1 MNLTEI
7 LNQIKS
13 QLEQIN
19 SREQANQQEQAQIN
33 RRIEQLEA
41 EIKQQIQRR
50 SELDEEA
57 IRLYSQAEELK
68 PKLNK
73 LQRILNL
80 SQEFQELEAECQDNQ
95 ELLNTL
101 YSSISNLKILSQFN
115 SYTNDIP
122 PDDGNTIEYNNE
134 PQTNLNF
141 NKNNNSD
148 PQYKLSIDSIKNAL
162 PNAEK
167 IYQHLVSGYLE
178 EYQTYQNY
186 IVDGLDLIWYSVGFI
201 AFGRESY
208 RKMSFK
214 YHPDLKPGSER
225 AMQLINTAWE
235 ISQQYLAGETHR
247 P

>member
-19 SREQANQQEQAQIN
+19 AKEQDNQQEQAQIN

-41 EIKQQIQRR
+41 EIKQQLHRR

-57 IRLYSQAEELK
+57 IQLYAQAEELK

-73 LQRILNL
+73 LQKILNL
-80 SQEFQELEAECQDNQ
+80 SQQFQELEAECQDNQ
-95 ELLNTL
+95 DLLNTL
-101 YSSISNLKILSQFN
+101 YSSVTNLKILRESDWDSDQ
-115 SYTNDIP
+115 TQLDHG
-122 PDDGNTIEYNNE
+122 DTILQE
-134 PQTNLNF
+134 PE
-141 NKNNNSD
+141 
-148 PQYKLSIDSIKNAL
+148 PQYKLSIEAIKNAL

-167 IYQHLVSGYLE
+167 IYQHLVAGYLE

-208 RKMSFK
+208 RKMSFRH
-214 YHPDLKPGSER
+214 HPDRQSGSER

-247 P
+247 F

>member
-13 QLEQIN
+13 QLEQIHAQ
-19 SREQANQQEQAQIN
+19 EQANQQEQAKIN
-33 RRIEQLEA
+33 QRIEELEA
-41 EIKQQIQRR
+41 EIKQQLRRR

-73 LQRILNL
+73 LQKILNL
-80 SQEFQELEAECQDNQ
+80 SQEFQELKAECQDNQ

-101 YSSISNLKILSQFN
+101 YSSI
-115 SYTNDIP
+115 TNISAL
-122 PDDGNTIEYNNE
+122 GNENNDNVIEYHSKDEIESKNE
-134 PQTNLNF
+134 FQANLNL
-141 NKNNNSD
+141 NNTNNSD
-148 PQYKLSIDSIKNAL
+148 PNYKLSIEEIKQAL

-167 IYQHLVSGYLE
+167 IYQHLVASYLE

-208 RKMSFK
+208 RKMSKK

-225 AMQLINTAWE
+225 SMQLINTAWE
-235 ISQQYLAGETHR
+235 ISQQYLKGETHR
-247 P
+247 L

>member
-19 SREQANQQEQAQIN
+19 AKEQANQQEQAQIN
-33 RRIEQLEA
+33 RRIEELEA
-41 EIKQQIQRR
+41 EIKQQLHRR

-57 IRLYSQAEELK
+57 IRLFSQAEELK

-80 SQEFQELEAECQDNQ
+80 SQEFQELQVECQDNQ

-101 YSSISNLKILSQFN
+101 YSSVSSSTVL
-115 SYTNDIP
+115 TND
-122 PDDGNTIEYNNE
+122 DYNLGVEFKLDAN
-134 PQTNLNF
+134 QTD
-141 NKNNNSD
+141 SS
-148 PQYKLSIDSIKNAL
+148 YRLSIEEIKNAL

-167 IYQHLVSGYLE
+167 IYQHLIAGYLE

-201 AFGRESY
+201 AFGRDSY

-214 YHPDLKPGSER
+214 YHPDLKTGSER

-235 ISQQYLAGETHR
+235 ISQQYLAGDTQML
-247 P
+247 

>member
-7 LNQIKS
+7 LNQIMS

-19 SREQANQQEQAQIN
+19 AREQANQQEQAKIN
-33 RRIEQLEA
+33 RRIEELEA
-41 EIKQQIQRR
+41 EIKQQLRRR

-68 PKLNK
+68 PKLHK
-73 LQRILNL
+73 LQRIFNL
-80 SQEFQELEAECQDNQ
+80 SQKFQELEAEFQDNQ

-101 YSSISNLKILSQFN
+101 YSSISNLNVL
-115 SYTNDIP
+115 
-122 PDDGNTIEYNNE
+122 GNENKDRGIDYNHKNGIEYKNE
-134 PQTNLNF
+134 STLDSDRDRP
-141 NKNNNSD
+141 NNSN
-148 PQYKLSIDSIKNAL
+148 PNYKLSIEEIKNAL

-167 IYQHLVSGYLE
+167 IYQHLVAGYLE

-235 ISQQYLAGETHR
+235 ISQQYLAGETHKS
-247 P
+247 

>member
-19 SREQANQQEQAQIN
+19 AREQANQEEQALIN
-33 RRIEQLEA
+33 QRIEQLEA
-41 EIKQQIQRR
+41 EIKQQLHRR

-68 PKLNK
+68 PKLKK

-101 YSSISNLKILSQFN
+101 YSSISNLKIMGESGYYSDNIRQNEGNIFE
-115 SYTNDIP
+115 ND
-122 PDDGNTIEYNNE
+122 NKS
-134 PQTNLNF
+134 QTNLNH
-141 NKNNNSD
+141 KTHNSD
-148 PQYKLSIDSIKNAL
+148 PQYKLSIEQIKNAL

-167 IYQHLVSGYLE
+167 VYQHLVAGYLE

-247 P
+247 F

>member
-19 SREQANQQEQAQIN
+19 AQEQANQQEQAQIN
-33 RRIEQLEA
+33 QRIEQLEV
-41 EIKQQIQRR
+41 EIKQQLQRR
-50 SELDEEA
+50 SELDQEA
-57 IRLYSQAEELK
+57 IQLYSQAEELK

-73 LQRILNL
+73 LQKILNL
-80 SQEFQELEAECQDNQ
+80 SQQFQELEAECQDNQ

-101 YSSISNLKILSQFN
+101 YSSISNLKILEVSGDLN
-115 SYTNDIP
+115 NDI
-122 PDDGNTIEYNNE
+122 GNNNYNTTEYNNE
-134 PQTNLNF
+134 TSTNLNF
-141 NKNNNSD
+141 SKTNNFD
-148 PQYKLSIDSIKNAL
+148 PQYTISIDAIKNAL
-162 PNAEK
+162 PNADK
-167 IYQHLVSGYLE
+167 IYQHLLAGYLE

-201 AFGRESY
+201 AFGRDSY

-214 YHPDLKPGSER
+214 YHPDRQPGSDR

-235 ISQQYLAGETHR
+235 ISQQYLAGETHKL
-247 P
+247 